1 MDYVRVCLGVLPILL
16 ALCHPAHGACRCR
29 DQSECDLPKK
39 YCEAGCETGFTGS
52 RCQYVNQ
59 LAYASCKVHQDVV
72 DENLSTCT
80 SQGYTGYITCSIE
93 GPPREFNI
101 IRIFHE
107 PSKSLPS
114 FYIATRGE
122 WEQVSIHKNV
132 TNKITD
138 YEYKGKRLNS
148 SLILHPK
155 FRVCEVAVAYECLHD
170 DECNM
175 ECNCK
180 NASDCLG
187 NPRRCPSGCAVGY
200 TGKNYGCEKIEVTPA
215 STLEHETSTA
225 GETTSPPVEPTNACS
240 SGYYRDGQACTPCG
254 AGCTSPCNAANGN
267 CTCKLGWTGNSC
279 NNCEDGYYMD
289 KRDSYMDRRDCV
301 ECGAGCESG
310 TCEDETGH
318 CSCRS
323 GWKVPRCATRCVRYR
338 YGIDCKQTCSYG
350 CNSRECNS
358 STGECLTRSCKPGWR
373 STDSRRR
380 CDQEC
385 PDGSFGVNCD
395 SKCSAGCRVSSCNRK
410 TGRCSCKHG
419 WTPGSSNRCD
429 RCARDKYGIDCQQT
443 CSSGCKSGGCN
454 SSTGECLGGSCKP
467 GWMNTDS
474 LQRCDQECPDG
485 SHGVNCVSTCSP
497 GCLVSP
503 CDRITGRCKYDGG
516 YCKRGWT
523 SWYSHPYRCD
533 RCNGGYYGDGQDC
546 TQCGAGCNGVCD
558 GNDGHCKCKTGWTG
572 TRCNKCEDGYYM
584 DRRDCVECGAGCEP
598 GTCNANNGL
607 CTCVSG
613 WKGPRCATRCDV
625 GTYGPGCTGK
635 CNAGCKPGSCN
646 HVTVDC
652 KCKDGWRGPR
662 CEHICPEETYGRDC
676 TGECNAGCKP
686 LSCHHITGDCNNQCE
701 DGWTGPSCEHKCID
715 GTYGLYC
722 TEECNTGCKPWSCNH
737 ITGDCNNQCEDGW
750 TGRRCEHKCID
761 GTYGRNCTGEC
772 NEGCKPGSCRHDT
785 GDCNSQCKDGWTGAS
800 CEHKCIDGT
809 YGLDCTEECNTGCKR
824 WSCNHITGD
833 CNNQCEDGWTG
844 RRCEHKCIDGTYGRN
859 CTGECNEGCKPGSCR
874 HDTGDCNSQ
883 CKDGWTGA
891 SCEHKCIDG
900 TYGLYCTEECNTGCK
915 PWSCNHITGDC
926 NNQCEDGWTGRRCE
940 HKCIDGTYGRNCTG
954 ECNEGCKPGSCR
966 HDTGDCNSQCKDG
979 WTGASCEHKCGKGQY
994 GSGCRKPCRR
1004 ECLSCHH
1011 VTGSCASNCVSGWHG
1026 ENCTSRCRSGI
1037 YGQDCRYQC
1046 HEGCQPEKCD
1056 SINGSCGTSCRAGW
1070 TGENCVDVC
1079 SPGAHGENCV
1089 LNCSRGCVNQTCDRT
1104 TGRCDMCLDGWE
1116 HKDQNTSRCD
1126 KECDDGMFGEQCND
1140 ECSIHCV
1147 NATCHHVNGS
1157 CTHGCFD
1164 GRSGE
1169 YCEVSEAGHQ
1179 NVNLIVGLVLFLIA
1193 VIAVAMCAV
1202 VYFREPL
1209 RRLRGKKT
1217 GEDMTNGLSFPMAAR
1232 EGQGA
1237 SENGAVYDDDEAIYI
1252 NVPSSVPV
1260 AVSDLKDFVAKKK
1273 ATKEILVK
1281 EYAELPKGLTAIHDK
1296 ALTQVNSPKNR
1307 FKGIYPYNPSLV
1319 VLKGP
1324 SGSSGYINASF
1335 IDGPTRGKK
1344 YIATQG
1350 PLPHTVVDF
1359 LEMIWQQNVPV
1370 IVMLANI
1377 IEDGRRRCE
1386 PYWPNEPGEDS
1397 KTFGP
1402 WKITVADS
1410 CPLADFTIRTLKMR
1424 KGAVE
1429 KTVKHVHYMV
1439 WPDKDVPDN
1448 TMSLVDLRNKVRT
1461 FCDFAEGPMVVH
1473 CSAGVGRTG
1482 TLIALDSLI
1491 EDAETRSKVDIYGCV
1506 WRLRNFR
1513 VSMVQTQSQY
1523 VFLHDCI
1530 LDALCHTVH
1539 PTPASFY
1546 DNAYKQLKGGSGIAV
1561 AYQKLSECPV
1571 TDHLSDAAR
1580 DLENINKNRSEDI
1593 LPGDKHRAILST
1605 HIAGG
1610 NDYINAVIAP
1620 SYEKREAFILTQI
1633 PLTSTVVDFWRLV
1646 HDYDIRGI
1654 VLLEN
1659 YTDLDAKC
1667 GVFWAKNNKP
1677 TKFGPFNVGEGKTE
1691 KQTGFTTEKISYS
1704 LGTEE
1709 KDVTV
1714 FRSSAWPQKS
1724 SLPESPSSL
1733 LSLIDFLR
1741 QWNTGTSPLLVVCRD
1756 GATRSGLFCVV
1767 ASAVQRLLLE
1777 KEVALPQ
1784 TIRIIRF
1791 VRKQVI
1797 PNREQFEF
1805 CFDSVKVYMDSFQEY
1820 SNFA

>member
-1 MDYVRVCLGVLPILL
+1 MDG
-16 ALCHPAHGACRCR
+16 G
-29 DQSECDLPKK
+29 
-39 YCEAGCETGFTGS
+39 
-52 RCQYVNQ
+52 
-59 LAYASCKVHQDVV
+59 
-72 DENLSTCT
+72 
-80 SQGYTGYITCSIE
+80 
-93 GPPREFNI
+93 
-101 IRIFHE
+101 
-107 PSKSLPS
+107 
-114 FYIATRGE
+114 
-122 WEQVSIHKNV
+122 
-132 TNKITD
+132 
-138 YEYKGKRLNS
+138 
-148 SLILHPK
+148 
-155 FRVCEVAVAYECLHD
+155 
-170 DECNM
+170 
-175 ECNCK
+175 
-180 NASDCLG
+180 
-187 NPRRCPSGCAVGY
+187 
-200 TGKNYGCEKIEVTPA
+200 
-215 STLEHETSTA
+215 
-225 GETTSPPVEPTNACS
+225 
-240 SGYYRDGQACTPCG
+240 
-254 AGCTSPCNAANGN
+254 
-267 CTCKLGWTGNSC
+267 
-279 NNCEDGYYMD
+279 
-289 KRDSYMDRRDCV
+289 DCV

-310 TCEDETGH
+310 TCNANTGT
-318 CSCRS
+318 CSCES
-323 GWKVPRCATRCVRYR
+323 GWKGHRCAT
-338 YGIDCKQTCSYG
+338 
-350 CNSRECNS
+350 
-358 STGECLTRSCKPGWR
+358 
-373 STDSRRR
+373 
-380 CDQEC
+380 EC
-385 PDGSFGVNCD
+385 PDGRYGANCV
-395 SKCSAGCRVSSCNRK
+395 SICSPGCRVSPCDKK
-410 TGRCSCKHG
+410 TGK
-419 WTPGSSNRCD
+419 
-429 RCARDKYGIDCQQT
+429 
-443 CSSGCKSGGCN
+443 
-454 SSTGECLGGSCKP
+454 
-467 GWMNTDS
+467 
-474 LQRCDQECPDG
+474 
-485 SHGVNCVSTCSP
+485 
-497 GCLVSP
+497 
-503 CDRITGRCKYDGG
+503 CKYDGG
-516 YCKRGWT
+516 YYCKRGWT
-523 SWYSHPYRCD
+523 SGSSNTYRCDKCNGGYYEDGQVCTLCGAGCNGGCDGTNGHCICKTGWRETRCNKCEDDYYMDGGDCVECGAGCESGTCNANTGTCSCESGWKGHRCATECPDGRYGANCVSICSPGCRVSPCDKKTGKCKYDGGYYCKRGWTSGSSNTYRCDKCNGGYYEDGQVCTLCGAGCNGGCDGTNGHCICKTGWRETRCNKCEDDYYMDGGDCVECGAGCESGTCNANTGTCSCESGWKGHRCATECPDGRYGANCVSICSPGCRVSPCDKKTGKCKYDGGYYCKRGWTSGSSNTYRCDKCNGGYYEDGQVCTLCGAGCNGGCDGTNGHCICKTGWRETRCNKCEDDYYMDGGDCVECGAGCESGTCNANTGTCSCESGWKGHRCATECPDGRYGANCVSICSPGCRVSPCDKKTGKCKYDGGYYCKRGWTSGSSNTYRCDKCNGGYYEDGQVCTLCGAGCNGGCDGTNGHCICKTGWRETRCNKCEDDYYMDGGDCVECGAGCESGTCNANTGTCSCESGWKGHRCATECPDGRYGANCVSICSPGCRVSPCDKKTGKCKYDGGYYCKRGWTSGSPNTYRCD
-533 RCNGGYYGDGQDC
+533 RCSVGYYQNVQDC
-546 TQCGAGCNGVCD
+546 TQCGAGCNGGCD
-558 GNDGHCKCKTGWTG
+558 GTNGHCRCKTGWAG
-572 TRCNKCEDGYYM
+572 TRCNNCEDGYYM
-584 DRRDCVECGAGCEP
+584 DGGDCVVCGAGCDW
-598 GTCNANNGL
+598 GTCNANTGT
-607 CTCVSG
+607 CSCVSG
-613 WKGPRCATRCDV
+613 WKGLKCATRCRP
-625 GTYGPGCTGK
+625 GTYGK
-635 CNAGCKPGSCN
+635 
-646 HVTVDC
+646 
-652 KCKDGWRGPR
+652 
-662 CEHICPEETYGRDC
+662 
-676 TGECNAGCKP
+676 
-686 LSCHHITGDCNNQCE
+686 
-701 DGWTGPSCEHKCID
+701 
-715 GTYGLYC
+715 
-722 TEECNTGCKPWSCNH
+722 
-737 ITGDCNNQCEDGW
+737 
-750 TGRRCEHKCID
+750 
-761 GTYGRNCTGEC
+761 
-772 NEGCKPGSCRHDT
+772 
-785 GDCNSQCKDGWTGAS
+785 
-800 CEHKCIDGT
+800 
-809 YGLDCTEECNTGCKR
+809 
-824 WSCNHITGD
+824 
-833 CNNQCEDGWTG
+833 
-844 RRCEHKCIDGTYGRN
+844 
-859 CTGECNEGCKPGSCR
+859 
-874 HDTGDCNSQ
+874 
-883 CKDGWTGA
+883 
-891 SCEHKCIDG
+891 
-900 TYGLYCTEECNTGCK
+900 
-915 PWSCNHITGDC
+915 
-926 NNQCEDGWTGRRCE
+926 
-940 HKCIDGTYGRNCTG
+940 
-954 ECNEGCKPGSCR
+954 
-966 HDTGDCNSQCKDG
+966 
-979 WTGASCEHKCGKGQY
+979 
-994 GSGCRKPCRR
+994 
-1004 ECLSCHH
+1004 
-1011 VTGSCASNCVSGWHG
+1011 
-1026 ENCTSRCRSGI
+1026 
-1037 YGQDCRYQC
+1037 DCRYQC
-1046 HEGCQPEKCD
+1046 NEGCQPEKCD
-1056 SINGSCGTSCRAGW
+1056 SIDGRCGTSCRSGW

-1079 SPGAHGENCV
+1079 SPGTYGENCV
-1089 LNCSRGCVNQTCDRT
+1089 LNCSRRCVNQTCDRT

-1126 KECDDGMFGEQCND
+1126 KECDDGRYGEQCND
-1140 ECSIHCV
+1140 DCSIHCV

-1157 CTHGCFD
+1157 CTHGCLD
-1164 GRSGE
+1164 GRSGK
-1169 YCEVSEAGHQ
+1169 YCEVSEAEHQ
-1179 NVNLIVGLVLFLIA
+1179 NVKLIAGLLLFLIA

-1217 GEDMTNGLSFPMAAR
+1217 GEDMTNGSSFPMAAR

-1237 SENGAVYDDDEAIYI
+1237 SENGAAYDDDEAIYI

-1260 AVSDLKDFVAKKK
+1260 AVSGLKDFVAKKK

-1296 ALTQVNSPKNR
+1296 ALTPVNSPKNR
-1307 FKGIYPYNPSLV
+1307 FKGIYPYNHSLV

-1324 SGSSGYINASF
+1324 SGSTGYINASF
-1335 IDGPTRGKK
+1335 IDGPTRGKQ

-1359 LEMIWQQNVPV
+1359 WEMIWQQNVPV

-1410 CPLADFTIRTLKMR
+1410 RPLADFTIRTLKMR

-1448 TMSLVDLRNKVRT
+1448 TISLVDLRNKVRT

-1546 DNAYKQLKGGSGIAV
+1546 DNAYKQLKRDSGIAV

-1610 NDYINAVIAP
+1610 TDYINAVIAP
-1620 SYEKREAFILTQI
+1620 SYEKRKAFILTQI

-1677 TKFGPFNVGEGKTE
+1677 TKFGPFSVSEGKTE
-1691 KQTGFTTEKISYS
+1691 KQTGFTMEKISYS

-1777 KEVALPQ
+1777 KEVALQQ
-1784 TIRIIRF
+1784 TIRSIRF

-1805 CFDSVKVYMDSFQEY
+1805 CFDSLKVYMDRFQEY

>member
-1 MDYVRVCLGVLPILL
+1 
-16 ALCHPAHGACRCR
+16 
-29 DQSECDLPKK
+29 
-39 YCEAGCETGFTGS
+39 
-52 RCQYVNQ
+52 
-59 LAYASCKVHQDVV
+59 
-72 DENLSTCT
+72 
-80 SQGYTGYITCSIE
+80 
-93 GPPREFNI
+93 
-101 IRIFHE
+101 
-107 PSKSLPS
+107 
-114 FYIATRGE
+114 
-122 WEQVSIHKNV
+122 
-132 TNKITD
+132 
-138 YEYKGKRLNS
+138 
-148 SLILHPK
+148 
-155 FRVCEVAVAYECLHD
+155 
-170 DECNM
+170 M

-180 NASDCLG
+180 NASDCLR
-187 NPRRCPSGCAVGY
+187 NPRKCPSGCAVGY
-200 TGKNYGCEKIEVTPA
+200 TGKNYGCEKNEVTPA
-215 STLEHETSTA
+215 STLENERSTA
-225 GETTSPPVEPTNACS
+225 GETTSPPEEPTNGCS
-240 SGYYRDGQACTPCG
+240 G
-254 AGCTSPCNAANGN
+254 
-267 CTCKLGWTGNSC
+267 
-279 NNCEDGYYMD
+279 D
-289 KRDSYMDRRDCV
+289 K
-301 ECGAGCESG
+301 
-310 TCEDETGH
+310 
-318 CSCRS
+318 
-323 GWKVPRCATRCVRYR
+323 
-338 YGIDCKQTCSYG
+338 YGIDCQKTCSSG
-350 CNSRECNS
+350 CVWGGCNS
-358 STGECLTRSCKPGWR
+358 STGECLGGSCKPGW
-373 STDSRRR
+373 TNKDSLQR

-385 PDGSFGVNCD
+385 PEGSYGDNCV
-395 SKCSAGCRVSSCNRK
+395 STCSPGCRVFPCDRK
-410 TGRCSCKHG
+410 TGKCSYFNRGYCQPG
-419 WTPGSSNRCD
+419 WTSRSSYPNRCD
-429 RCARDKYGIDCQQT
+429 RCNVGYYGDGQVCTRCGAGCDRRCDDTDGHCTCKTGWTGTRCKNCEGGYYMDRRDCVVCGAGCQSGTCNANTGTCSCMSGWKGDQCTTRCASGRYGIDCKQT

-454 SSTGECLGGSCKP
+454 SSTGECRAKSCKS
-467 GWMNTDS
+467 GWRSTGARR
-474 LQRCDQECPDG
+474 LCDEECPEG
-485 SHGVNCVSTCSP
+485 SYGDNCVSTCSP
-497 GCLVSP
+497 GCRVFP
-503 CDRITGRCKYDGG
+503 CDRKTGKCSYFNRG
-516 YCKRGWT
+516 YCQPGWT
-523 SWYSHPYRCD
+523 SRSSYPNRCD
-533 RCNGGYYGDGQDC
+533 RCNVGYYGDGQVCTRCGAGCDRRCDDTDGHCTCKTGWTGTRCKNCEGGYYMDRRDCVVCGAGCQSGTCNANTGTCSCMSGWKGDQCTTRCASGRYGIDCKQTCSSGCKSGGCNSSTGECRAKSCKSGWRSTGARRLCDEECPEGSYGDNCVSTCSPGCRVFPCDRKTGKCSYFNRGYCQPGWTSRSSYPNRCDRCSVGYYGDGQVCTRCGAGCDRRCDDTDGHCTCKTGWTGTRCKSCSVGHYGDGQDC
-546 TQCGAGCNGVCD
+546 TQCGAGCNGGCD
-558 GNDGHCKCKTGWTG
+558 GTDGSCTCITGWTG
-572 TRCNKCEDGYYM
+572 NRCNNCKGGYYM
-584 DRRDCVECGAGCEP
+584 DRRDCVVCGVGCQS
-598 GTCNANNGL
+598 GTCNANTG
-607 CTCVSG
+607 TCSCMSG
-613 WKGPRCATRCDV
+613 WKGDQCTTQCWKRQ
-625 GTYGPGCTGK
+625 YGPGC
-635 CNAGCKPGSCN
+635 
-646 HVTVDC
+646 
-652 KCKDGWRGPR
+652 
-662 CEHICPEETYGRDC
+662 
-676 TGECNAGCKP
+676 
-686 LSCHHITGDCNNQCE
+686 
-701 DGWTGPSCEHKCID
+701 
-715 GTYGLYC
+715 
-722 TEECNTGCKPWSCNH
+722 
-737 ITGDCNNQCEDGW
+737 
-750 TGRRCEHKCID
+750 
-761 GTYGRNCTGEC
+761 
-772 NEGCKPGSCRHDT
+772 
-785 GDCNSQCKDGWTGAS
+785 
-800 CEHKCIDGT
+800 
-809 YGLDCTEECNTGCKR
+809 
-824 WSCNHITGD
+824 
-833 CNNQCEDGWTG
+833 
-844 RRCEHKCIDGTYGRN
+844 
-859 CTGECNEGCKPGSCR
+859 
-874 HDTGDCNSQ
+874 
-883 CKDGWTGA
+883 
-891 SCEHKCIDG
+891 
-900 TYGLYCTEECNTGCK
+900 
-915 PWSCNHITGDC
+915 
-926 NNQCEDGWTGRRCE
+926 
-940 HKCIDGTYGRNCTG
+940 
-954 ECNEGCKPGSCR
+954 
-966 HDTGDCNSQCKDG
+966 
-979 WTGASCEHKCGKGQY
+979 
-994 GSGCRKPCRR
+994 RKLCRR

-1011 VTGSCASNCVSGWHG
+1011 VTGSCAGNCTSGWHG
-1026 ENCTSRCRSGI
+1026 ENCTSKCRPGT
-1037 YGQDCRYQC
+1037 YGKDCMNQC
-1046 HEGCQPEKCD
+1046 NEGCQPEKCD
-1056 SINGSCGTSCRAGW
+1056 SIDGRCGTSCRSGW

-1079 SPGAHGENCV
+1079 SPGAYGENCE

-1126 KECDDGMFGEQCND
+1126 KECDDGRYGEQCND

-1147 NATCHHVNGS
+1147 NAECHHVNGS
-1157 CTHGCFD
+1157 CTHGCLD
-1164 GRSGE
+1164 GGSGE
-1169 YCEVSEAGHQ
+1169 YCEVSEAEHQ

-1193 VIAVAMCAV
+1193 VVAVVMCAV

-1260 AVSDLKDFVAKKK
+1260 AVSGLKDFVAKKK

-1307 FKGIYPYNPSLV
+1307 FKGIYPYNHSLV

-1324 SGSSGYINASF
+1324 SGSTGYINASF
-1335 IDGPTRGKK
+1335 IDGPTRAKQ

-1359 LEMIWQQNVPV
+1359 WEMIWQQNVPV

-1424 KGAVE
+1424 KGAAE

-1546 DNAYKQLKGGSGIAV
+1546 DNAYKQLKRNSGIAV

-1593 LPGDKHRAILST
+1593 LPGDKHRTILSS

-1610 NDYINAVIAP
+1610 TDYINAVIAP
-1620 SYEKREAFILTQI
+1620 SYEKRKAFILTQI

-1677 TKFGPFNVGEGKTE
+1677 TKFGPFSVSEGKTE
-1691 KQTGFTTEKISYS
+1691 KQTGFTMEKISYS

-1777 KEVALPQ
+1777 KEVALQQ
-1784 TIRIIRF
+1784 TIRSIRF

-1805 CFDSVKVYMDSFQEY
+1805 CFDSLKVYKDSFQEY

>member
-800 CEHKCIDGT
+800 CEHKC
-809 YGLDCTEECNTGCKR
+809 
-824 WSCNHITGD
+824 
-833 CNNQCEDGWTG
+833 
-844 RRCEHKCIDGTYGRN
+844 
-859 CTGECNEGCKPGSCR
+859 
-874 HDTGDCNSQ
+874 
-883 CKDGWTGA
+883 
-891 SCEHKCIDG
+891 
-900 TYGLYCTEECNTGCK
+900 
-915 PWSCNHITGDC
+915 
-926 NNQCEDGWTGRRCE
+926 
-940 HKCIDGTYGRNCTG
+940 
-954 ECNEGCKPGSCR
+954 
-966 HDTGDCNSQCKDG
+966 
-979 WTGASCEHKCGKGQY
+979 GKGQY

-1079 SPGAHGENCV
+1079 SPGTYGENCV

>member
-701 DGWTGPSCEHKCID
+701 DGWTGPSCEHKC
-715 GTYGLYC
+715 
-722 TEECNTGCKPWSCNH
+722 
-737 ITGDCNNQCEDGW
+737 
-750 TGRRCEHKCID
+750 
-761 GTYGRNCTGEC
+761 
-772 NEGCKPGSCRHDT
+772 
-785 GDCNSQCKDGWTGAS
+785 
-800 CEHKCIDGT
+800 
-809 YGLDCTEECNTGCKR
+809 
-824 WSCNHITGD
+824 
-833 CNNQCEDGWTG
+833 
-844 RRCEHKCIDGTYGRN
+844 
-859 CTGECNEGCKPGSCR
+859 
-874 HDTGDCNSQ
+874 
-883 CKDGWTGA
+883 
-891 SCEHKCIDG
+891 
-900 TYGLYCTEECNTGCK
+900 
-915 PWSCNHITGDC
+915 
-926 NNQCEDGWTGRRCE
+926 
-940 HKCIDGTYGRNCTG
+940 
-954 ECNEGCKPGSCR
+954 
-966 HDTGDCNSQCKDG
+966 
-979 WTGASCEHKCGKGQY
+979 GKGQY

-1079 SPGAHGENCV
+1079 SPGTYGENCV